1 MSEISEK
8 IKEFS
13 NEFLLEQFNNRQ
25 HEYTDEAI
33 ALMQEEIS
41 LRNLNGNMPEEN
53 KNDVSD
59 NEESLDT
66 DDELV
71 PIDNKFNRTDLV
83 LAQSILTEEK
93 IPFYVTSSTQ
103 SSALPLENEATNSF
117 SIHIPKNQLEEAKEC
132 LNKHFHTTNGLY
144 SAKYSTVKERLK
156 SLCFYE
162 IDLTGKELDEEVDV
176 QFSLQE
182 STNIRRYIEKLV
194 NEADAIEQKSD
205 RVLFYVDNLQD
216 CLSHINEEN
225 RSSFPR
231 ADLLAILEVMQ
242 VYCDNEDFP
251 QTLEKTAE
259 VLLNFFIP

>member
-1 MSEISEK
+1 MSEISKK
-8 IKEFS
+8 IKEF
-13 NEFLLEQFNNRQ
+13 NDEFLLEQFYDRK

-41 LRNLNGNMPEEN
+41 LRNLSCSHQENN
-53 KNDVSD
+53 KNEVSD
-59 NEESLDT
+59 HKESEVVE
-66 DDELV
+66 DELI

-83 LAQSILTEEK
+83 LAQSILTEEG

-103 SSALPLENEATNSF
+103 SSALPLENDAANSF
-117 SIHIPKNQLEEAKEC
+117 SIHIPKTQMDKANEC
-132 LNKHFHTTNGLY
+132 LNRHFHTKDGLF
-144 SAKYSTVKERLK
+144 SAKYSTIKEHLK

-162 IDLTGKELDEEVDV
+162 IDLSGQELDEEVEV

-182 STNIRRYIEKLV
+182 SSDIRRYIEKLV
-194 NEADAIEQKSD
+194 TEAEDIEQESE

-216 CLSHINEEN
+216 CLAHINEEN

-231 ADLLAILEVMQ
+231 VDLLAILEVMQ

-251 QTLEKTAE
+251 QTLEMTAE
-259 VLLNFFIP
+259 VLLNFFLP

>member
-13 NEFLLEQFNNRQ
+13 DEFLLEQFNNRR

-33 ALMQEEIS
+33 ALMQEEIA
-41 LRNLNGNMPEEN
+41 LRNLNGKPLD
-53 KNDVSD
+53 KNEVSV
-59 NEESLDT
+59 NEESEEI
-66 DDELV
+66 DDELI

-93 IPFYVTSSTQ
+93 IPFFVTSSTQ
-103 SSALPLENEATNSF
+103 SSALPMESETINSF
-117 SIHIPKNQLEEAKEC
+117 SIHIPKSQLDKANEC
-132 LNKHFHTTNGLY
+132 LNRHFHTKDGIY
-144 SAKYSTVKERLK
+144 SAKYSNIKERLK

-176 QFSLQE
+176 QFSPQE
-182 STNIRRYIEKLV
+182 STDIRRYIEKLAS
-194 NEADAIEQKSD
+194 EAETIEQNSG

-216 CLSHINEEN
+216 CLNHINEKN

-231 ADLLAILEVMQ
+231 GDLLAILEAMQ

-259 VLLNFFIP
+259 VLLKFFIA